1 MNKYSVSWKGKVLG
15 SYTASEMRELVGRG
29 KIGLLYFVEVSP
41 GESVFVR
48 DFLAG
53 QAGSADGVE
62 VSSAFPPSASET
74 EEPPQ
79 ARPGGGFLSG
89 LGAGLRGGRN
99 CARGGAP
106 VRRKTGAPGVSY
118 GGIFI
123 YALCGG
129 AFLSAYLYVAAL
141 LFAAL
146 TCANAS
152 RSEALKIAALA
163 TAMFLAGLAFFNAV
177 LPTLAS

>member
-1 MNKYSVSWKGKVLG
+1 
-15 SYTASEMRELVGRG
+15 MRLC
-29 KIGLLYFVEVSP
+29 KITRFA
-41 GESVFVR
+41 R
-48 DFLAG
+48 R
-53 QAGSADGVE
+53 ADD
-62 VSSAFPPSASET
+62 
-74 EEPPQ
+74 
-79 ARPGGGFLSG
+79 
-89 LGAGLRGGRN
+89 
-99 CARGGAP
+99 
-106 VRRKTGAPGVSY
+106 
-118 GGIFI
+118 
-123 YALCGG
+123 ALCGG

>member
-15 SYTASEMRELVGRG
+15 SYTVSEMRELVGRG

-53 QAGSADGVE
+53 CKESPDGLE
-62 VSSAFPPSASET
+62 VSPDSSSSDAEAGES
-74 EEPPQ
+74 Q
-79 ARPGGGFLSG
+79 RARPAGGFLPG
-89 LGAGLRGGRN
+89 FGGGARGGRN
-99 CARGGAP
+99 CASGGAP
-106 VRRKTGAPGVSY
+106 VRRKHGASGAPY
-118 GGIFI
+118 GGIFV

-146 TCANAS
+146 TYANAS
-152 RSEALKIAALA
+152 RSEAVKIAVLA